1 MISFVFQSFNLFQNL
16 NGLENVEMQVKIKV
30 KLYSK
35 SIKDRVMNLIK
46 KVIFENKINHF
57 PNKLSGGKQQR
68 IIIARAL
75 VNNPDIITIK

>member
-1 MISFVFQSFNLFQNL
+1 
-16 NGLENVEMQVKIKV
+16 
-30 KLYSK
+30 
-35 SIKDRVMNLIK
+35 MNLIK